1 MLEVLKS
8 KINERVAVWRQECKA
23 NGSTEIDIAEVFAT
37 MFSNNMIHIVFGED
51 LWGLKLDF
59 NMMNAD
65 KTFEVKN
72 VILGDV
78 LNNLFPQLLA
88 MVGKREEH
96 PISVLAGMLF
106 GIDLDFGPMAA
117 TVKANFAF
125 VRQFIRGWVQGRRDH
140 YNSGYNSSQINGAD
154 MLSLM
159 FESPDIFDDDSIIDE
174 ACEFFVAV
182 LRST

>member
-51 LWGLKLDF
+51 MWDLPRDF

-72 VILGDV
+72 VILGDF

-117 TVKANFAF
+117 TVKANFAG
-125 VRQFIRGWVQGRRDH
+125 VREFIRGYVQGRRAGK
-140 YNSGYNSSQINGAD
+140 NSNKINGAD
-154 MLSLM
+154 MLSIML
-159 FESPDIFDDDSIIDE
+159 ESPDIFDDDSIIDE

>member
-1 MLEVLKS
+1 M
-8 KINERVAVWRQECKA
+8 W
-23 NGSTEIDIAEVFAT
+23 
-37 MFSNNMIHIVFGED
+37 D
-51 LWGLKLDF
+51 LPRDF

-72 VILGDV
+72 VILGDF

-125 VRQFIRGWVQGRRDH
+125 VREFIRGWVQGRRD
-140 YNSGYNSSQINGAD
+140 GYNSSQFNGTDMNGAD

-159 FESPDIFDDDSIIDE
+159 FESPDIFDDDSIVDE
-174 ACEFFVAV
+174 VLEFFVAV

>member
-1 MLEVLKS
+1 
-8 KINERVAVWRQECKA
+8 
-23 NGSTEIDIAEVFAT
+23 
-37 MFSNNMIHIVFGED
+37 
-51 LWGLKLDF
+51 
-59 NMMNAD
+59 MMNAD

-72 VILGDV
+72 VILGDF

-117 TVKANFAF
+117 TVKANFAG
-125 VRQFIRGWVQGRRDH
+125 VREFIRGWVQGRRD
-140 YNSGYNSSQINGAD
+140 GYNSSQINGAD

-159 FESPDIFDDDSIIDE
+159 FESPDIFDDDSIVDE
-174 ACEFFVAV
+174 VLEFFVAV